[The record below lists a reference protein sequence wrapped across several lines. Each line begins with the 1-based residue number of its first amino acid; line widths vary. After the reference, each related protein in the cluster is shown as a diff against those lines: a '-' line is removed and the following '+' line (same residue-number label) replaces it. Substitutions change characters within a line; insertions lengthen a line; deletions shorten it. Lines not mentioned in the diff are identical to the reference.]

1 MIRKALNRFWQ
12 VIASALRQGATPRK
26 LAIACAMG
34 CVISIFPV
42 FGTTTLLCF
51 LVAIAFRLNIVVI
64 QTVNYLLTPIQ
75 VVMLIPFMQGGIFL
89 FGLSN
94 VSLEV
99 NDLLFRFKNDFGT
112 VFQELGGVV
121 LSGIAVWVL
130 VAIPLFFMLFFIFH
144 ALLLRWMRRE
154 VKELTD
160 D

>member
-1 MIRKALNRFWQ
+1 LIRKALNRFWQ

-89 FGLSN
+89 FSLSN

-130 VAIPLFFMLFFIFH
+130 VAIPLFFLLFFIFH

-154 VKELTD
+154 VKELT
-160 D
+160 

>member
-75 VVMLIPFMQGGIFL
+75 VVMLIPFMQGGILL
-89 FGLSN
+89 FNLTP
-94 VSLEV
+94 VSLDV
-99 NDLLFRFKNDFGT
+99 NELMLRFKNGFGALIM
-112 VFQELGGVV
+112 ELGGVI
-121 LSGIAVWVL
+121 LGGIAMWMM
-130 VAIPLFFMLFFIFH
+130 VAIPLFFLLFFIFH

-154 VKELTD
+154 VKELS
-160 D
+160 